1 MVMFLIKKRYII
13 ISLTCFLV
21 MLHSMEDQEK
31 ELFFDSIQGAKIKR
45 TLSKMPAKVID
56 VHTKDSFGNTPLHVA
71 ANWGHLWG
79 TIQEI
84 EELIDAGADID
95 AINVLGKTPLHEA
108 MNMDELDVARLLLDR
123 GARTDIKSATNQTAL
138 EMADSQSK
146 REFLETYFKSKK

>member
-1 MVMFLIKKRYII
+1 MMRDTYII
-13 ISLTCFLV
+13 ISFVCFLV
-21 MLHSMEDQEK
+21 PLQSMEDQEK

-45 TLSKMPAKVID
+45 TLSKMPAKAID
-56 VHTKDSFGNTPLHVA
+56 IHTTDSFGNTPLHIA

-84 EELIDAGADID
+84 EELIDAGANIN
-95 AINVLGKTPLHEA
+95 AINNLGKTPLHEA
-108 MNMDELDVARLLLDR
+108 MNMDELEVAKLLLDR

-146 REFLETYFKSKK
+146 RDFLETYFQNKK